1 MNKEEFIKKFHTT
14 KTLTFEPP
22 TFEEFMATGTDG
34 RYPHWYCGDFSI
46 IMREENHLKGILH
59 DRNVIYV
66 YDDRGDCDILPFIY
80 VNDKFVDT
88 REETYYKALECMKN
102 LFLE

>member
-34 RYPHWYCGDFSI
+34 RRPHWFCGDFSI
-46 IMREENHLKGILH
+46 VMYEEYHLNGVLH
-59 DRNVIYV
+59 TRNVIEV
-66 YDDRGDCDILPFIY
+66 FDDREDCDILPFIY
-80 VNDKFVDT
+80 VNDKLFDT
-88 REETYYKALECMKN
+88 REETYYKALEHMKN